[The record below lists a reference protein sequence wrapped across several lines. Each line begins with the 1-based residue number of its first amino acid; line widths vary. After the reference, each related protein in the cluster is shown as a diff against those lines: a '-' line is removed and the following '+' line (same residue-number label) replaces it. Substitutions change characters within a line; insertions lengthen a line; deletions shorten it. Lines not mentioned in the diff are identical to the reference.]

1 MIKICDW
8 LRANKLSLNTL
19 KTEFML
25 IGTSRNTSKIGDL
38 LAIRINGDLIR
49 RVYQSKYL
57 GLIIDDKLSWKEHI
71 SYISTKIRRGIGVM
85 KRIRGYI
92 PNDTLIMLYK
102 SLVEPYLR
110 YCNTTW
116 GNCGKHY

>member
-25 IGTSRNTSKIGDL
+25 IGTSRNTSTIGDL